1 MPEDTPTLAPPETPI
16 PTEAPV
22 PETVTPTPPEP
33 AAQAEGVEESV
44 EPTVAW
50 ADTPDIDGLFEIEEV
65 KTRHTKGI
73 QEAHDQAYSEIQ
85 GHMQPAVQAN
95 KQTLDQINAATESIR
110 TTLDRAAEDGALD
123 KRAVED
129 LLRTHRSEFA
139 ALNQQY
145 QTTGYWEGVKQYIT
159 SLLGDAAPTFL
170 TRLERM
176 QQNVPD
182 PMFAADI
189 QKSLRSQGHKD
200 GYDEGY
206 KKGLKEN
213 RDAASER
220 GKLEARKGQGANLTP
235 GSPAGGT
242 KDDNARLLDRN
253 TPIEELREIRARQRA
268 GG

>member
-1 MPEDTPTLAPPETPI
+1 MPDDQPTLAPPSTPI
-16 PTEAPV
+16 PAEAPA
-22 PETVTPTPPEP
+22 PAVTPTPPEP

-50 ADTPDIDGLFEIEEV
+50 ADTPDIDGLFEVEEV
-65 KTRHTKGI
+65 KARHTKGV
-73 QEAHDQAYSEIQ
+73 QEAHDQAYSEVQ

-95 KQTLDQINAATESIR
+95 KQTLDQINIATESIR

-129 LLRTHRSEFA
+129 LLRTHRGEFA

-145 QTTGYWEGVKQYIT
+145 QTIGYWEGVKQYVT

-182 PMFAADI
+182 PMLASDM
-189 QKSLRSQGHKD
+189 QKSLRAQGHKE
-200 GYDEGY
+200 GHEEGY
-206 KKGLKEN
+206 RKGLKEN
-213 RDAASER
+213 RDAAAER
-220 GKLEARKGQGANLTP
+220 KKLEARQGQGANLAP
-235 GSPAGGT
+235 GSPAGGA
-242 KDDNARLLDRN
+242 DDNKRLLDPA
-253 TPIEELREIRARQRA
+253 TPIDEIMEIRARQKAA
-268 GG
+268 GE

>member
-22 PETVTPTPPEP
+22 PETATPVSPEP

-65 KTRHTKGI
+65 KTRHTEGV

-145 QTTGYWEGVKQYIT
+145 QTIGYWEGVKQYIT
-159 SLLGDAAPTFL
+159 SLLGDAAPKFL
-170 TRLERM
+170 TRMERM

-182 PMFAADI
+182 PMFSSDI
-189 QKSLRSQGHKD
+189 QKNLRAQGHKA

-206 KKGLKEN
+206 KKGLQEN
-213 RDAASER
+213 RGAASESK
-220 GKLEARKGQGANLTP
+220 KLEDRKGKGANLTP
-235 GSPAGGT
+235 GSPAGGRS
-242 KDDNARLLDRN
+242 DSERLLDRR
-253 TPIEELREIRARQRA
+253 TPISELKEIRARQQASR
-268 GG
+268 

>member
-1 MPEDTPTLAPPETPI
+1 MPEDTPTLAPPPTPI

-22 PETVTPTPPEP
+22 PETATPPSPEP
-33 AAQAEGVEESV
+33 AAQAEDVEESV

-73 QEAHDQAYSEIQ
+73 QEAHDQAYSEVQ

-95 KQTLDQINAATESIR
+95 KQTLDQINTATESIR

-129 LLRTHRSEFA
+129 LLRTHRGEFA

-145 QTTGYWEGVKQYIT
+145 QTIGYWEGVKQYIT

-182 PMFAADI
+182 PMLASDM
-189 QKSLRSQGHKD
+189 QKSLRAQGHKE
-200 GYDEGY
+200 GHDEGY

-213 RDAASER
+213 RDAATEQE
-220 GKLEARKGQGANLTP
+220 KLEARKGKGANLTP
-235 GSPAGGT
+235 GSPAGGRS
-242 KDDNARLLDRN
+242 DNERLLDQD
-253 TPIEELREIRARQRA
+253 TPLEEIKEIRARQKAA